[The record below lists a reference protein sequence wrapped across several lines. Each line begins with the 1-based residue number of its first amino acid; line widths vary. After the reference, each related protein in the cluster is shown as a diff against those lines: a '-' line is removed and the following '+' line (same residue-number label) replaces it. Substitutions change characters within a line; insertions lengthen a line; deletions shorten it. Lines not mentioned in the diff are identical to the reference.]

1 MHESPSFN
9 RDKTD
14 ARPQFSIMAK
24 TCTLKYNVQ
33 KQGGIIL
40 DGQTRY
46 EIPIYQRP
54 YAWSEKEIRKF
65 LQDILASFNGGGNE
79 RSEPMFIGTMQLTEK
94 KENNIQEI
102 IDGQQRM
109 TTFLL
114 LFQVLQKKFNGQT
127 ELDNLSYNWLHTQ
140 VNNGEQQLLLDQF
153 LNSSFPFDNESHNL
167 YTRNAALINEVLNE
181 EMSDAATGEP
191 VVWDVAAFVRHLLT
205 DIYFVVIETRAGLT
219 KTLQIFNAIN
229 TTGLDLNGGDVFKIR
244 MFEYLRDVKK
254 ERDTVFKDISD
265 LYQKIDRA
273 NKEAKDTVTNIHEI
287 LGIYQFLLIA
297 RYDLPATLYS
307 YGADTF
313 FERLFD
319 SILNNG
325 QWPNFTDARKVEL
338 SLADISKLIDVRI
351 EWENSWF
358 VTAEDACLYSLSQWS
373 RYGRYR
379 ILCVIFRYVYRERA
393 DVYPQSLIFYKQLT
407 KLFIVYSCRFLKAVN
422 EIHAFN
428 YLLLQLM
435 LKADPEVVIDTV
447 VKKMDRIGNPEV
459 LRSFTGV
466 LDGGIAYNAKIKNI
480 VCRLSAMLDEE
491 YHTEDVRTIEAI
503 QKRLF
508 ESDIDIEHIQPFH
521 DLEPLDR
528 DKIWDEW
535 KDDINGIGNLSILE
549 EKLNRSIGNCRYSE
563 KIIQYR
569 TSQYAIIQQVVID
582 YPEWNYESCLR
593 RKRKEIE
600 KITNYLFG

>member
-1 MHESPSFN
+1 MHDTASFN
-9 RDKTD
+9 RYKTD
-14 ARPQFSIMAK
+14 HMPQFSIMAK

-33 KQGGIIL
+33 EHGGIIL

-54 YAWSEKEIRKF
+54 YAWAEKEILKF
-65 LQDILASFNGGGNE
+65 LQDILASFDGGNNE
-79 RSEPMFIGTMQLTEK
+79 RSEPMFIGTMQLSERK
-94 KENNIQEI
+94 DKNIQQI

-127 ELDNLSYNWLHTQ
+127 ELDNLNGSWLRTE

-153 LNSSFPFDNESHNL
+153 LKSSYPFDNDSHNP
-167 YTRNAALINEVLNE
+167 YIRNAALIDEVLNE
-181 EMSDAATGEP
+181 EMRDEATDEP

-205 DIYFVVIETRAGLT
+205 DIYFVVIETKAGLT

-244 MFEYLRDVKK
+244 MFEYLRDIKK
-254 ERDTVFKDISD
+254 EKDAVFRDISE

-273 NKEAKDTVTNIHEI
+273 NIEAKYTVTDIHEI

-297 RYDLPATLYS
+297 RYELPATLYS

-319 SILNNG
+319 TILNNG
-325 QWPNFTDARKVEL
+325 QWPNFTDARKIEL

-351 EWENSWF
+351 EWENSWY
-358 VTAEDACLYSLSQWS
+358 VTAEDACMYSLSRWS
-373 RYGRYR
+373 RYGRYWV
-379 ILCVIFRYVYRERA
+379 LCVIFRYVYRERA
-393 DVYPQSLIFYKQLT
+393 DVNAQSLIFYKQLA
-407 KLFIVYSCRFLKAVN
+407 KLFIVYSCLFLKAIN
-422 EIHAFN
+422 EIHTFS
-428 YLLLQLM
+428 YSLLQLM
-435 LKADPEVVIDTV
+435 LKADSEMVIDAV
-447 VKKMDRIGNPEV
+447 VKKMDRVWKPEV
-459 LRSFTGV
+459 LHSFKVV

-491 YHTEDVRTIEAI
+491 YQTDDVRTIEAI
-503 QKRLF
+503 KGRLF
-508 ESDIDIEHIQPFH
+508 ESDIDIEHIQPYQ

-528 DKIWDEW
+528 DKIWAEW
-535 KDDINGIGNLSILE
+535 KEDINGIGNLSILE
-549 EKLNRSIGNCRYSE
+549 ETINRSIGNCRYSE
-563 KIIQYR
+563 KVIKYR
-569 TSQYAIIQQVVID
+569 GSQYAIIQQVVAD

-593 RKRKEIE
+593 RKGKEIE
-600 KITNYLFG
+600 KITNYLFS